1 MQPPSCQSHYSC
13 SHHARFDVLTHAL
26 GVVVVVMVVVGSAGR
41 WVEGGD
47 AVEVEHE
54 VLPVAHRRVA
64 LVARDANC
72 EQTESR
78 AVTLGCAAPG
88 KGLSTETLAGW
99 IYSIQ
104 VELHSVGFVAGLF
117 LGRMC
122 RQTDEVH
129 SLRLKH
135 QS

>member
-1 MQPPSCQSHYSC
+1 MKADSKMHPDRNPLKKKNDRVRCDVQPPSCQFHYSC

-88 KGLSTETLAGW
+88 KDFPLR
-99 IYSIQ
+99 
-104 VELHSVGFVAGLF
+104 HSRV
-117 LGRMC
+117 
-122 RQTDEVH
+122 
-129 SLRLKH
+129 
-135 QS
+135 

>member
-1 MQPPSCQSHYSC
+1 MQSPSCQSHYSC

-41 WVEGGD
+41 WVEGGN

-78 AVTLGCAAPG
+78 AVTLGAQRQARTFHQDTRVFD
-88 KGLSTETLAGW
+88 LF
-99 IYSIQ
+99 
-104 VELHSVGFVAGLF
+104 HS
-117 LGRMC
+117 
-122 RQTDEVH
+122 
-129 SLRLKH
+129 S
-135 QS
+135 